1 MNIIFRAAGLCQK
14 ARGGQTGVKCC
25 GTLLLGRAKGC
36 GIPQLNPHTQ
46 PCTVRESSS
55 YAF

>member
-1 MNIIFRAAGLCQK
+1 M
-14 ARGGQTGVKCC
+14 KCC
-25 GTLLLGRAKGC
+25 CTLLPGRAKGC

-46 PCTVRESSS
+46 PYTVRELSS